1 MREPVINA
9 YRVFSSAS
17 GLLNQ
22 NYHFNESCKWFIGTL
37 KCGVGNKN
45 VWLSHFEGSGGSWPS
60 VVASPSSVI
69 QAILSIPSV
78 AMVTFLAFRFVAS
91 EL

>member
-1 MREPVINA
+1 MCG
-9 YRVFSSAS
+9 YLTSK
-17 GLLNQ
+17 GL
-22 NYHFNESCKWFIGTL
+22 E
-37 KCGVGNKN
+37 VG
-45 VWLSHFEGSGGSWPS
+45 GPS